1 MNKEALAQQIK
12 DMETKLAEMKA
23 ELEKPEPIVNYWQP
37 KYGQEHWYVN
47 VYGNLQKNY
56 TADPGLLKKGHHRVF
71 ETEEEANKYADYVR
85 AEESLKKEI
94 AILNEGW
101 APDWRNRDQT
111 KYSFSLIA
119 SSLITSKKRI
129 SIERNCDCKFH
140 DSFMYLKSLK
150 LADTLINTHK
160 KELITYLSY

>member
-23 ELEKPEPIVNYWQP
+23 ELKKPEPTVNYWQP
-37 KYGQEHWYVN
+37 KGSEHHWFVNIYGLV
-47 VYGNLQKNY
+47 KRNY
-56 TADPGLLKKGHHRVF
+56 TTDLGLLEKGHHRVF
-71 ETEEEANKYADYVR
+71 KTEEEANKYADYVR
-85 AEESLKKEI
+85 AEETLKKEI

-101 APDWRNRDQT
+101 VPNWKDQDQT

-119 SSLITSKKRI
+119 NKGRI
-129 SIERNCDCKFH
+129 SIECNSACKFH
-140 DSFMYLKSLK
+140 NSFMYLKSRK
-150 LADTLINTHK
+150 LAENLITSHR